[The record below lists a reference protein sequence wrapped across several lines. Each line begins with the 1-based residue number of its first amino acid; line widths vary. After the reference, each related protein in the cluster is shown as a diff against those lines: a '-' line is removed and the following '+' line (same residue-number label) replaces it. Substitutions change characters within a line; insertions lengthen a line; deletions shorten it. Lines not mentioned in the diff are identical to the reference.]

1 MAKMKTI
8 FDMVV
13 SSELAAYW
21 TERTKDLNADF
32 GEELF
37 PMQKHLGLKMEYI
50 KGAGGIPV
58 VINQSAF
65 DANSTYRERIGMEL
79 VEAQMPYFKES
90 MNINEVMRQQLNIM
104 LETGNQS
111 LIDSVLTKIFD
122 DETTLLYAAKMQR
135 ERMRMMMLTTGV
147 IDITSNGQNFNFDYG
162 MPAENKV
169 TVTKSWS
176 DPEATII
183 DDIHAWMDDIED
195 REGIRPSRA
204 VCSRKTIGYIMKNDA
219 VRKNIH
225 VMTGGVG
232 PITTDKVIDYIFDQT
247 GLEIFVYTARYA
259 MKDPSNPKNKLMKKY
274 IPDDIFVMFPE
285 GNLGYTH
292 MGTTPAE
299 SDLMTSKVAN
309 VSIVDTGVAIT
320 TVQKADPVNVD
331 TIVSMICL
339 PSFEQA
345 NYVMIADVIAE

>member
-204 VCSRKTIGYIMKNDA
+204 VCSRKTIGYIMKNEA

-232 PITTDKVIDYIFDQT
+232 LSQQIRLSTTF
-247 GLEIFVYTARYA
+247 
-259 MKDPSNPKNKLMKKY
+259 
-274 IPDDIFVMFPE
+274 
-285 GNLGYTH
+285 
-292 MGTTPAE
+292 
-299 SDLMTSKVAN
+299 
-309 VSIVDTGVAIT
+309 SIRQVWKSLFIQQDM
-320 TVQKADPVNVD
+320 Q
-331 TIVSMICL
+331 
-339 PSFEQA
+339 
-345 NYVMIADVIAE
+345 